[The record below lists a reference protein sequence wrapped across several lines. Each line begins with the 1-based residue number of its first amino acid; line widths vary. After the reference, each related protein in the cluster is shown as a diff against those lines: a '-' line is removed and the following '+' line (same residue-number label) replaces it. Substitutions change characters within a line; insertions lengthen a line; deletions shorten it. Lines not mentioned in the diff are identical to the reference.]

1 MNLNEKTGKFKQEL
15 LDNRAKLVEDVN
27 QIGKDVDEFIELGE
41 IELVEERV
49 VTVSEIESKLKQA

>member
-1 MNLNEKTGKFKQEL
+1 VNLNEKTEKFKQEL

>member
-1 MNLNEKTGKFKQEL
+1 MNEKTEKFKQEL

>member
-1 MNLNEKTGKFKQEL
+1 MNLNEKTEKFKQEL